1 MVDLAATRPRHF
13 KEDKDMAD
21 IRIESGFIQLYER
34 KVGKAKWRPY
44 VGVFELWKIC
54 KYRSERQARAHAR
67 LLKRK
72 NPGKEYAV
80 FVLSETRTIRRKF
93 VDCKGVAI

>member
-1 MVDLAATRPRHF
+1 
-13 KEDKDMAD
+13 MAD

-44 VGVFELWKIC
+44 VGIFELWKIC